1 MALTTVT
8 LLTITAGLL
17 EFTVAPKTK
26 FVPISVTL
34 AFVPGAPEFGLIDVR
49 VGGSGLM
56 VNATMPLVLPPE
68 VTLMFDDPVALAA
81 IANVAV
87 I

>member
-1 MALTTVT
+1 MLDA
-8 LLTITAGLL
+8 
-17 EFTVAPKTK
+17 TVAPEAK

-34 AFVPGAPEFGLIDVR
+34 AFVPGAPEFGFTEVR
-49 VGGSGLM
+49 VGGRGLM
-56 VNATMPLVLPPE
+56 VKANVPVVPAAV